1 VLSRR
6 ETAKQVAACL
16 LVDISLE
23 LVDGNDLLREPRFLQ
38 EERDL
43 GGIGRGM
50 VVELE
55 HGV

>member
-1 VLSRR
+1 M
-6 ETAKQVAACL
+6 AKQVAARL